1 MPFDVDENNWT
12 CITPQM
18 ITNVSPESKRRHGQI
33 NWTDFW
39 WWSILLL
46 LVLRVIDKS
55 IRFYQLH
62 LKRLLFDFA
71 MLRVAQYFQYF
82 GTKVSNQILILGMYF
97 SLNGMS
103 TKKIIYVNSIKMF
116 SYSQVRKSISTGNNG
131 QLDVKVNFITTCHKW
146 LCLKRFWLVC
156 HDLVS

>member
-1 MPFDVDENNWT
+1 MYARLDDFILITQIIPTINQCFVENIFNCLNLFSWLCHLT
-12 CITPQM
+12 LMKIIEPALKPPM

-71 MLRVAQYFQYF
+71 MLRVTQYFQYF

-97 SLNGMS
+97 LSLVK
-103 TKKIIYVNSIKMF
+103 TLPPNSSF
-116 SYSQVRKSISTGNNG
+116 T
-131 QLDVKVNFITTCHKW
+131 
-146 LCLKRFWLVC
+146 
-156 HDLVS
+156 